1 MRKTIS
7 VILTFLVL
15 SGFAQI
21 KDQKASAL
29 LDEVSAKT
37 KSYKSIKAD
46 FSYMMENKQAKIN
59 EEKKGTLLLSG
70 DKYRLTV
77 SGQTVICDGKT
88 IWTYIEESN
97 EVQINNLD
105 NKDDALTPSKLLT
118 SYNANYKSRI
128 ISDKAQT
135 DPNIETIEL
144 TPNSNKSITKAIVA
158 VDKTK
163 KQVTVFSL
171 YDKNGNI
178 FTYKILKFQT
188 DLPSNPADYTFEKSK
203 FPGVE
208 VIDMR

>member
-1 MRKTIS
+1 MRITIS